1 MSKSYRIDGELI
13 KSSGSKLRNIG
24 YFIIGM
30 VVLQTIYI
38 LVLTQ
43 SNDIETITGMGTLTY
58 VVMIIFSIMVIVNI
72 IQSGNHLE
80 DSIQILYEDGEY
92 VEYFTDDRI
101 KEKGTIVNGLKNGDW
116 VTYYESGQ
124 LKSRGIFKDGKED
137 GVWDTY
143 DISGQLYQK
152 TFKDGVRVK

>member
-72 IQSGNHLE
+72 IQSGN
-80 DSIQILYEDGEY
+80 GF
-92 VEYFTDDRI
+92 VESVQMI
-101 KEKGTIVNGLKNGDW
+101 HV
-116 VTYYESGQ
+116 
-124 LKSRGIFKDGKED
+124 
-137 GVWDTY
+137 
-143 DISGQLYQK
+143 
-152 TFKDGVRVK
+152 